1 MATLPVPG
9 EIFWNDY
16 SFDLTDFAV
25 FRNDEH
31 IATYKGLKDNGYI
44 FFKPNS
50 DVQSGDVLS
59 FDGKTVKVKY
69 IENETHNGN
78 VDLISAHY

>member
-1 MATLPVPG
+1 MNILQR
-9 EIFWNDY
+9 I
-16 SFDLTDFAV
+16 
-25 FRNDEH
+25 
-31 IATYKGLKDNGYI
+31 KGLKIMG

>member
-1 MATLPVPG
+1 MG
-9 EIFWNDY
+9 
-16 SFDLTDFAV
+16 
-25 FRNDEH
+25 
-31 IATYKGLKDNGYI
+31 